1 MLGLVIS
8 DMLYRAF
15 PKANEGELSRRLA
28 DLVRKETC
36 AEVARAMDL
45 GPALKLGNSES
56 HAGGRLRTTILA
68 DACEALVGAVFT
80 DGGYQAADELIARF
94 WKERMLKPLRPLRD
108 PKTMLQE
115 WAQARGLPTPAYREL
130 ARTGPHHDPEFRV
143 AVVLPDRPPAEG
155 MGSSKRAAEQAA
167 AAAMLTR
174 VGVSADKLDGDVKP
188 EGDTRCGFVALIGAP
203 NAGKS
208 TLLNALVGSK
218 VTIVSHKVQTTRAL
232 IRGITLAGK
241 SQLIFVDTPGIFAPK
256 RRLDRAMVTTAWSGA
271 HEADLVGVLI
281 DARKGID
288 DEAEALL
295 ARLADVKP
303 AKILIL
309 NKIDLVPRDTLLLL
323 TKIANEKAKF
333 DSTFM
338 ISALTGDGVADL
350 KAWLAERM
358 PPSPWLYPPDQMS
371 DAPMRQLAA
380 EITREKLF
388 ERLHQEL
395 PYHSTV
401 ETEPWK
407 ELRGGDIRI
416 EQTIYVERE
425 SQRKIVIGKGGQTLK
440 SIGESSRREIAEIV
454 EAKVAPVPVRQG
466 ARGLGRA
473 PF

>member
-1 MLGLVIS
+1 MVDPLKTS
-8 DMLYRAF
+8 D
-15 PKANEGELSRRLA
+15 
-28 DLVRKETC
+28 
-36 AEVARAMDL
+36 
-45 GPALKLGNSES
+45 
-56 HAGGRLRTTILA
+56 
-68 DACEALVGAVFT
+68 
-80 DGGYQAADELIARF
+80 
-94 WKERMLKPLRPLRD
+94 
-108 PKTMLQE
+108 
-115 WAQARGLPTPAYREL
+115 
-130 ARTGPHHDPEFRV
+130 
-143 AVVLPDRPPAEG
+143 
-155 MGSSKRAAEQAA
+155 
-167 AAAMLTR
+167 
-174 VGVSADKLDGDVKP
+174 
-188 EGDTRCGFVALIGAP
+188 DTRCGFVALIGAP

-232 IRGITLAGK
+232 IRGIAIEGS

-281 DARKGID
+281 DTRKGID
-288 DEAEALL
+288 EEAEALL
-295 ARLADVKP
+295 GRLADVTRP
-303 AKILIL
+303 KILIL

-338 ISALTGDGVADL
+338 ISALKRDGVADL

-371 DAPMRQLAA
+371 DAPLRQLAA

-401 ETEPWK
+401 ETESWK
-407 ELRGGDIRI
+407 ELRGGKIRV

-425 SQRKIVIGKGGQTLK
+425 SQRKIVLGKGGQTIK
-440 SIGESSRREIAEIV
+440 AIGEASRRELAEIV
-454 EAKVAPVPVRQG
+454 EGKVDLFLFVKVREG
-466 ARGLGRA
+466 WGDDPERYRAMGLEF
-473 PF
+473 PKE